1 MVPRRTFSATPPINS
16 RFRPSLPCVSIAM
29 RSAALAGLV
38 EVGMCTVVRT
48 VLVVL
53 IAGVA
58 MRRGVESSLRHVAS
72 PRRDV
77 RPSPS

>member
-1 MVPRRTFSATPPINS
+1 
-16 RFRPSLPCVSIAM
+16 M

-77 RPSPS
+77 RP